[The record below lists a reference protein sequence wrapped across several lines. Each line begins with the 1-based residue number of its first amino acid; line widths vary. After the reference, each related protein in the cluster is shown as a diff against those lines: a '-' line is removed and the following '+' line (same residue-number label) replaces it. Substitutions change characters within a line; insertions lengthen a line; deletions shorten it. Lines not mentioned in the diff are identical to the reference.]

1 MPAELNGVVS
11 ADDFEKARQYSLD
24 KNSFS
29 LLTAPSDLLQDILFV
44 AMDGL
49 PFFWFGT
56 ARSRAG

>member
-1 MPAELNGVVS
+1 VVS
-11 ADDFEKARQYSLD
+11 TDDFEKARQYSLD

-49 PFFWFGT
+49 PFFWFGS
-56 ARSRAG
+56 A